1 MGGAL
6 PEQADVSLIANPVAK
21 LPSVTDGLKKVFC
34 VLFLGKDVVVQKEGW
49 SRADLSVHVL
59 PSITLPSQVS
69 LKPWEGKSS

>member
-1 MGGAL
+1 M
-6 PEQADVSLIANPVAK
+6 SLFANPVAK

-34 VLFLGKDVVVQKEGW
+34 VLFLGKDVVVQKEAW

-59 PSITLPSQVS
+59 TLPSQVS